1 MAAPFQNVTPPV
13 TTLKIKGLST
23 NTNQYG
29 SSPEGALSIAQNI
42 AISKADIAE
51 PRRGFNYSF
60 SLPLSTDRADKLLQ
74 FQGSLIAHYG
84 SSLGYYDGSVFHP
97 YSGSYSHPDP
107 LLAKI
112 NSTEANQNLYFT
124 TSTGI
129 KKLDSVS
136 NQPIQAGVDPGL
148 DLKASASANT
158 SGWMPANS
166 QVAYRVVFALSDANS
181 NLVVGSP
188 SQRSLISNTSS
199 TVAQDTS
206 IQITLPAS
214 ITTNHI
220 FQLYRSNLSTLP
232 ATPDDN
238 CQLVASRNPT
248 SAEITARSL
257 IIVDQT
263 PDSLKQAFLYTNDS
277 QQGILQANEIPPF
290 AGDIATYRNCLFFAN
305 IKTKNSLILNI
316 LSVGGTNGIQLG
328 DVITIAGTN
337 YTAAAS
343 ENVGTLSFALVTAG
357 SVSQNINDTALS
369 LIRVVN
375 QNSTNTA
382 VYARYLS
389 GTSSLPGQI
398 QFFERILG
406 GSVFAITVSAHGS
419 AYGPAL
425 PTSGST
431 VISTNSKALNGLMF
445 SKQGIPEAVPTL
457 NILYVGSA
465 SKKILRIIALRDT
478 LCVLKEDGFYRVSG
492 TSPANFT
499 VDLIDSS
506 AILVA
511 PESAQSINNTIMA
524 LCQQGVTKL
533 TETDASIVSE
543 SIEDQIRPLFSATM
557 LATTSANA
565 FAIAYETDR
574 KYILWV
580 PQTSADTAG
589 VLAFVY
595 DIYTK
600 TWVNWNRTQQHGLVL
615 KSDQRI
621 YLANTATN
629 KLSVER
635 KDFAYT
641 DFADE
646 ASSANILSI
655 SGNTLFLDTIANL
668 SPGDM
673 VYQSASISS
682 IIKSVDLLGGSVVV
696 TDTLAFTVAP
706 CTLLKAISCLIEWLP
721 FDAANP
727 GELKHFREASLIF
740 KENTFQNG
748 RLGFYSELSGAVDS
762 VYFNGASLYGW
773 GRSPWGSTPWGGASR
788 PTNFRTYIPAD
799 KQRCDFLSVQFGLSC
814 VWGHFQIQGLS
825 LILNNVSERV
835 SR

>member
-1 MAAPFQNVTPPV
+1 MAYNPQLVTPPI

-29 SSPEGALSIAQNI
+29 SSPEGALAIAQNI

-51 PRRGFNYSF
+51 SRRGFTYSF

-74 FQGSLIAHYG
+74 FQGKLIAHYG
-84 SSLGYYDGSVFHP
+84 SSLGYCDGSAFHP
-97 YSGSYSHPDP
+97 YTGSYSHPDP
-107 LLAKI
+107 ILAKI
-112 NSTEANQNLYFT
+112 NSAEANQNLYFT
-124 TSTGI
+124 TSTGT
-129 KKLDSVS
+129 KKLDAVT
-136 NQPIQAGVDPGL
+136 NQPMQAGVDPGL
-148 DLKASASANT
+148 DLKAVASANV

-181 NLVVGSP
+181 NLVLGSP
-188 SQRSLISNTSS
+188 SQRALVSNVSGS
-199 TVAQDTS
+199 VAQDTS
-206 IQITLPAS
+206 IQITLPAT

-238 CQLVASRNPT
+238 GQLVASRNPT
-248 SAEITARSL
+248 SAEVAAKSL
-257 IIVDQT
+257 TVVDQT
-263 PDSLKQAFLYTNDS
+263 PDSLKGAFGYYVDS
-277 QQGILQANEIPPF
+277 QQGILQSNDLPPF
-290 AGDIATYRNCLFFAN
+290 AGDIATYRDCLFFGN

-316 LSVGGTNGIQLG
+316 VSVGGANGIQLG
-328 DVITIAGTN
+328 DVITIAGTA
-337 YTAAAS
+337 YTAATT
-343 ENVGTLSFALVTAG
+343 ENVSTLSFALVTTG

-375 QNSTNTA
+375 QNATNTA

-398 QFFERILG
+398 QFFERVLG
-406 GSVFAITVSAHGS
+406 GTAFTITASAHGS
-419 AYGPAL
+419 AYSPAL
-425 PTSGST
+425 PTSGSI
-431 VISTNSKALNGLMF
+431 VIATNSKALNGLMY
-445 SKQGIPEAVPTL
+445 SKQGIPEAVPAL

-465 SKKILRIIALRDT
+465 SKKILRIIALRDS
-478 LCVLKEDGFYRVSG
+478 LCVLKEDGYYRVSG

-511 PESAQSINNTIMA
+511 PESAQTLNNTIMA
-524 LCQQGVTKL
+524 LCQQGVMKITD
-533 TETDASIVSE
+533 TDASIVSE
-543 SIEDQIRPLFSATM
+543 SIEDQIKPLCSGTI
-557 LATTSANA
+557 LPSTSANA
-565 FAIAYETDR
+565 FAITYETDR

-580 PQTSADTAG
+580 PQTSSDTSGA
-589 VLAFVY
+589 LAFVY

-600 TWVNWNRTQQHGLVL
+600 TWVTWTRQQQHGIVL
-615 KSDQRI
+615 KSEQKI
-621 YLANTATN
+621 YLANVGTSQ
-629 KLSVER
+629 LSAER

-646 ASSANILSI
+646 STAANII
-655 SGNTLFLDTIANL
+655 SFSGTTVFLDSVLNVA
-668 SPGDM
+668 PGDM
-673 VYQSASISS
+673 VYQSASVSS
-682 IIKSVDLLGGSVVV
+682 VILSVNTSTSSVVV
-696 TDTLAFTVAP
+696 TDTLTWTVGA
-706 CTLLKAISCLIEWLP
+706 CTLYKAISCLIEWLP

-748 RLGFYSELSGAVDS
+748 RIGFYSELAGAVQS
-762 VYFNGASLYGW
+762 IPFSGASLYGW

-788 PTNFRTYIPAD
+788 PANFRTYITPD
-799 KQRCDFLSVQFGLSC
+799 QQRCDFLSVQFGVTC
-814 VWGHFQIQGLS
+814 VWGRFQLQGLS